1 MAIDDEAVF
10 PGENKCIQK
19 VGIIMQYFQYFVADL
34 GTTNL
39 KFALMETPYRVLD
52 TMEARNHL
60 QQDSEGKHE
69 IDPLVVFQQ
78 FMDLLKAMQ
87 AKYPEVNT
95 LIFSSQMHALLA
107 MNEAGGIVQNTMTW
121 ADLRA
126 RYVAQEM
133 QASGLAAA
141 FFAQSGTPIH
151 AMNPFVKLAYLN
163 QARPTLFTDETVVFM
178 DIKAYIIRQ
187 LTGEFVIDRATASSM
202 GLLDIATNTWS
213 KDMLKVVGLTE
224 NQLPK
229 LVDSTKELPVK
240 TNFIK
245 ALGLA
250 DNFHI
255 LSGSTDGAL
264 ANLSNLAYAIQGDHE
279 LSPFVLSFG
288 TSAAVRTLT
297 DQLSLHESGRIFTY
311 IADDQPHYIVGG
323 PVNNAGNALDWCHQ
337 QFGFMAKGQTFS
349 DMLAILLAHDFSA
362 SGPYFLPFLNGE
374 RAPYWNAY
382 LQAEFKGIQ
391 GHTSQLDM
399 AKAVFEGVFF
409 EIRQVVDMVFETA
422 DLNQKMIQV
431 NGKIFVEP
439 KIGQWIANI
448 MGITLQYVSGDDASL
463 IGAGVLVEGPNLWQD
478 LSFSTIAP
486 DGQMADKYK
495 EKFLMYQKYADSAN
509 QITKTILY

>member
-1 MAIDDEAVF
+1 MAFDNQAIF
-10 PGENKCIQK
+10 LGENKCIQK
-19 VGIIMQYFQYFVADL
+19 AGIIMQHFQYFIADL

-52 TMEARNHL
+52 TMEARNHI

-69 IDPLVVFQQ
+69 SDPLVVFQQ
-78 FMDLLKAMQ
+78 FVDLLSAMQ
-87 AKYPEVNT
+87 AKYPEVNI

-107 MNEAGGIVQNTMTW
+107 MNEEGDIVQNTMTW

-126 RYVAQEM
+126 KHVAQEM
-133 QASGLAAA
+133 QASSLAAA

-163 QARPTLFTDETVVFM
+163 EARPELFTDETVVFM

-187 LTGEFVIDRATASSM
+187 LTGDFVIDRATASSM
-202 GLLDIATNTWS
+202 GLLDIVQNTWS
-213 KDMLKVVGLTE
+213 KDLLKMVGLTE
-224 NQLPK
+224 NQLPT
-229 LVDSTKELPVK
+229 LVDSTKALPVK
-240 TNFIK
+240 SDFIQS
-245 ALGLA
+245 LGLA

-255 LSGSTDGAL
+255 LAGSTDGAL
-264 ANLSNLAYAIQGDHE
+264 ANLSNLACANQGVQG

-297 DQLSLHESGRIFTY
+297 DQLTMHESGRIFTY
-311 IADDQPHYIVGG
+311 IVDDQPHYIVGG
-323 PVNNAGNALDWCHQ
+323 PVNNAGNALDWCYQHL
-337 QFGFMAKGQTFS
+337 GFMAKGQSFS
-349 DMLAILLAHDFSA
+349 DMLATLLAHDFSA

-391 GHTSQLDM
+391 GYTSQLDM
-399 AKAVFEGVFF
+399 AKSVFEGVFF

-422 DLNQKMIQV
+422 GLEQKMIQV
-431 NGKIFVEP
+431 NGKIFTDL

-463 IGAGVLVEGPNLWQD
+463 IGAGVLVEGPSLRQD

-486 DGQMADKYK
+486 EGKMADKYK
-495 EKFLMYQKYADSAN
+495 EKFLMYQKYADSAD
-509 QITKTILY
+509 QESKAILY

>member
-1 MAIDDEAVF
+1 
-10 PGENKCIQK
+10 
-19 VGIIMQYFQYFVADL
+19 MQHFQYFVADL

-52 TMEARNHL
+52 TMEARNHI

-69 IDPLVVFQQ
+69 SDPLVVFQQ
-78 FMDLLKAMQ
+78 FVDLLSAMQ
-87 AKYPEVNT
+87 AKYPEVNI

-107 MNEAGGIVQNTMTW
+107 MNEAGDIVQNIMTW

-126 RYVAQEM
+126 KHVAQEM
-133 QASGLAAA
+133 QASGLAVA

-163 QARPTLFTDETVVFM
+163 QARPELFTDETVVFM

-187 LTGEFVIDRATASSM
+187 LTGDFVIDRATASSM
-202 GLLDIATNTWS
+202 GLLDIVQNTWS
-213 KDMLKVVGLTE
+213 KDLLKVVGLTE

-229 LVDSTKELPVK
+229 LVDSTKALSVK
-240 TNFIK
+240 SNFIQS
-245 ALGLA
+245 LGLA

-255 LSGSTDGAL
+255 LAGSTDGAL
-264 ANLSNLAYAIQGDHE
+264 ANLSNLACANQGMQG

-311 IADDQPHYIVGG
+311 IVDDQPHYIVGG
-323 PVNNAGNALDWCHQ
+323 PVNNAGNALDWCYQHL
-337 QFGFMAKGQTFS
+337 GFMAKGHSFS
-349 DMLAILLAHDFSA
+349 DMLATLLAHDFSA

-409 EIRQVVDMVFETA
+409 EIRQVVDMVFETV
-422 DLNQKMIQV
+422 DLEQKMIQV
-431 NGKIFVEP
+431 NGKIFTDP

-463 IGAGVLVEGPNLWQD
+463 VGAGVLVEGPSLRQD
-478 LSFSTIAP
+478 FSFSTIAP
-486 DGQMADKYK
+486 EGKMADKYK
-495 EKFLMYQKYADSAN
+495 EKFLMYQKFADSAD
-509 QITKTILY
+509 QESKAILY

>member
-1 MAIDDEAVF
+1 
-10 PGENKCIQK
+10 
-19 VGIIMQYFQYFVADL
+19 MQHFQYFVADL

-52 TMEARNHL
+52 TMEARNHI

-69 IDPLVVFQQ
+69 SDPLVVFQQ
-78 FMDLLKAMQ
+78 FVDLLSAMQ
-87 AKYPEVNT
+87 AKYPEVNI

-107 MNEAGGIVQNTMTW
+107 MNEAGDIVQNTMTW

-126 RYVAQEM
+126 KHVAQEM
-133 QASGLAAA
+133 QASGLAVA

-163 QARPTLFTDETVVFM
+163 QARPELFTDETVVFM

-187 LTGEFVIDRATASSM
+187 LTGDFVIDRATASSM
-202 GLLDIATNTWS
+202 GLLDIVQNTWS
-213 KDMLKVVGLTE
+213 KDLLKVVGLTE

-229 LVDSTKELPVK
+229 LVDSTKALSVK
-240 TNFIK
+240 SNFIQS
-245 ALGLA
+245 LGLA

-255 LSGSTDGAL
+255 LAGSTDGAL
-264 ANLSNLAYAIQGDHE
+264 ANLSNLACANQGMQG

-311 IADDQPHYIVGG
+311 IVDDQPHYIVGG
-323 PVNNAGNALDWCHQ
+323 PVNNAGNALDWCYQHL
-337 QFGFMAKGQTFS
+337 GFMAKGHSFS
-349 DMLAILLAHDFSA
+349 DMLATLLAHDFSA

-409 EIRQVVDMVFETA
+409 EIRQVVDMVFETV
-422 DLNQKMIQV
+422 DLEQKMIQV
-431 NGKIFVEP
+431 NGKIFTDP

-448 MGITLQYVSGDDASL
+448 MGISLQYVSGDDASL
-463 IGAGVLVEGPNLWQD
+463 VGAGVLVEGPSLRQD
-478 LSFSTIAP
+478 FSFSTIAP
-486 DGQMADKYK
+486 EGKMADKYK
-495 EKFLMYQKYADSAN
+495 EKFLMYQKYADSAD
-509 QITKTILY
+509 KESKAILY

>member
-1 MAIDDEAVF
+1 
-10 PGENKCIQK
+10 
-19 VGIIMQYFQYFVADL
+19 MQYFQYFVADL

-69 IDPLVVFQQ
+69 SDPIVVFQQ

-126 RYVAQEM
+126 RHVAQEM
-133 QASGLAAA
+133 QVSGLAAA

-213 KDMLKVVGLTE
+213 KDLLKVVGLTE

-311 IADDQPHYIVGG
+311 IVDDQPHYIVGG
-323 PVNNAGNALDWCHQ
+323 PVNNAGNVLEWLYQH
-337 QFGFMAKGQTFS
+337 FGFMEKGQSFE
-349 DMLAILLAHDFSA
+349 DMLQIILAHDFSA

-409 EIRQVVDMVFETA
+409 EIRQVIDLVFATTH
-422 DLNQKMIQV
+422 LNQKIVQV
-431 NGKIFVEP
+431 NGKIFADP

-448 MGITLQYVSGDDASL
+448 LGITLQYVSGDDASL
-463 IGAGVLVEGPNLWQD
+463 VGAGVLVEGARLRES
-478 LSFSTIAP
+478 LSFSTIEP
-486 DGQMADKYK
+486 DKKSREKYHQ
-495 EKFLMYQKYADSAN
+495 KFLNFKSYADLLDQAAR
-509 QITKTILY
+509 TTLY

>member
-1 MAIDDEAVF
+1 
-10 PGENKCIQK
+10 
-19 VGIIMQYFQYFVADL
+19 MQYFQYFVADL

-52 TMEARNHL
+52 TMEARNYI
-60 QQDSEGKHE
+60 QRDSEGKHE
-69 IDPLVVFQQ
+69 SDPLVVFQQ
-78 FMDLLKAMQ
+78 FVDLLKAMQ
-87 AKYPEVNT
+87 AKYPWVNT

-107 MNEAGGIVQNTMTW
+107 MNEAGDIMQNTMTW

-126 RYVAQEM
+126 KHVAQEM

-141 FFAQSGTPIH
+141 FFAESGTPIH

-163 QARPTLFTDETVVFM
+163 QDRPALFTDETVVFM

-187 LTGEFVIDRATASSM
+187 LTGEFVIDRATASAM
-202 GLLDIATNTWS
+202 GLMNLAQNTWS
-213 KDMLKVVGLTE
+213 KDLLKVVGLTE

-264 ANLSNLAYAIQGDHE
+264 ANLSNLACANQGMQG

-288 TSAAVRTLT
+288 TSAAVRNLT

-337 QFGFMAKGQTFS
+337 QFGFRARGESFS
-349 DMLAILLAHDFSA
+349 DMLATLLVHDFSA

-409 EIRQVVDMVFETA
+409 EIRQVVDMVFKTV
-422 DLNQKMIQV
+422 DLEQKMIQV
-431 NGKIFVEP
+431 NGKIFADP

-448 MGITLQYVSGDDASL
+448 MGITLQYVSDDDASL
-463 IGAGVLVEGPNLWQD
+463 VGAGVLVEGPKLRQN
-478 LSFSTIAP
+478 LSFTTITP
-486 DGQMADKYK
+486 NGQMAEKYK
-495 EKFLMYQKYADSAN
+495 EKFRLYQIYADSADHES
-509 QITKTILY
+509 KTFLY

>member
-1 MAIDDEAVF
+1 
-10 PGENKCIQK
+10 
-19 VGIIMQYFQYFVADL
+19 MQHFQYFVADL

-52 TMEARNHL
+52 TMEARNHI

-69 IDPLVVFQQ
+69 SDPLVVFQQ
-78 FMDLLKAMQ
+78 FVDLLSAMQ
-87 AKYPEVNT
+87 AKYPEVNI

-107 MNEAGGIVQNTMTW
+107 MNEAGDIVQNTMTW

-126 RYVAQEM
+126 KHVAQEM
-133 QASGLAAA
+133 QASGLAVA

-163 QARPTLFTDETVVFM
+163 QARPELFTDETVVFM

-187 LTGEFVIDRATASSM
+187 LTGDFVIDRATASSM
-202 GLLDIATNTWS
+202 GLLDIVQNTWS
-213 KDMLKVVGLTE
+213 KDLLKVVGLTE

-229 LVDSTKELPVK
+229 LVDSTKALSVK
-240 TNFIK
+240 SNFIQS
-245 ALGLA
+245 LGLA

-255 LSGSTDGAL
+255 LAGSTDGAL
-264 ANLSNLAYAIQGDHE
+264 ANLSNLACANQGMLG

-311 IADDQPHYIVGG
+311 IVDDQPHYIVGG
-323 PVNNAGNALDWCHQ
+323 PVNNAGNALDWCYQHL
-337 QFGFMAKGQTFS
+337 GFMAKGHSFS
-349 DMLAILLAHDFSA
+349 DMLATLLAHDFSA

-409 EIRQVVDMVFETA
+409 EIRQVVDMVFETV
-422 DLNQKMIQV
+422 DLEQKMIQI
-431 NGKIFVEP
+431 NGKIFTDP

-448 MGITLQYVSGDDASL
+448 MGISLQYVSGDDASL
-463 IGAGVLVEGPNLWQD
+463 VGAGVLVEGPSLRQD
-478 LSFSTIAP
+478 FSFSTIAP
-486 DGQMADKYK
+486 EGKMADKYK
-495 EKFLMYQKYADSAN
+495 EKFLMYQKYADSAD
-509 QITKTILY
+509 KESKAILY

>member
-1 MAIDDEAVF
+1 
-10 PGENKCIQK
+10 
-19 VGIIMQYFQYFVADL
+19 MQYFQYFVADL

-52 TMEARNHL
+52 TIEARNHI
-60 QQDSEGKHE
+60 QQNSDGKHE
-69 IDPLVVFQQ
+69 SNPLVVFQQ
-78 FMDLLKAMQ
+78 FVDLLKAMQ
-87 AKYPEVNT
+87 AKYPWVNT

-107 MNEAGGIVQNTMTW
+107 MNQAGHILQNTMTW

-126 RYVAQEM
+126 KHVGQEM
-133 QASGLAAA
+133 QASGQAAA

-163 QARPTLFTDETVVFM
+163 MARPELFTDKTVQFM

-187 LTGEFVIDRATASSM
+187 LTGNFVIDRPTASAM
-202 GLLDIATNTWS
+202 GLMDLVQNTWS
-213 KDMLKVVGLTE
+213 EDLLKVVGLTE
-224 NQLPK
+224 NQLPA

-240 TNFIK
+240 SDFIQS
-245 ALGLA
+245 LGLA
-250 DNFHI
+250 NDFHI
-255 LSGSTDGAL
+255 LAGSTDGAL
-264 ANLSNLAYAIQGDHE
+264 ANLSNLAYAIQGYHE

-297 DQLSLHESGRIFTY
+297 DQLTLHKSGRIFTY
-311 IADDQPHYIVGG
+311 IVDDQPHYVVGG

-337 QFGFMAKGQTFS
+337 HCGFRANGQSFS
-349 DMLAILLAHDFSA
+349 DMLATLLAHDLSA

-374 RAPYWNAY
+374 RAPYWNAN

-422 DLNQKMIQV
+422 DLDQKMIQV
-431 NGKIFVEP
+431 NGKIFKNP

-448 MGITLQYVSGDDASL
+448 MGITLQYVSDDDASL
-463 IGAGVLVEGPNLWQD
+463 VGAGVLVEGPSLRQD

-486 DGQMADKYK
+486 DEKMAEKYK
-495 EKFLMYQKYADSAN
+495 EKFRLYQKYADSADRES
-509 QITKTILY
+509 KTFLY